1 MKFGAINAIGEGII
15 GESTDLSGD
24 GTAVAIKVHVWRI
37 LIMSAQSFK
46 SRNSAAFSAVRGI
59 GLSLGVAVLLVGS
72 GAGAATSST
81 DSEVLIAQYAPIRSN
96 VRVPPSDSPQ
106 SADDPYGGND
116 GTQTAEGPRFTCEY
130 VGGQYTVMYHP
141 QSQEGLAY
149 AWATPTAL
157 GGGWTPEARCNE
169 ISRRLEAYRPD
180 GLQELRTA
188 VENNYNT
195 ICVTTQENPAC
206 RIVLT
211 VPPGQDPRAIRD
223 RVFQNLTV
231 ADSGRQTDAVTTL
244 MGNGQEGKLLEQILG
259 TGASTLGGRSNRQSA
274 PDGINLRPFLD
285 AADGGTGAKLRGGGG
300 GVRNDSSPR
309 LNPDI
314 FR

>member
-1 MKFGAINAIGEGII
+1 
-15 GESTDLSGD
+15 
-24 GTAVAIKVHVWRI
+24 
-37 LIMSAQSFK
+37 MSPQSLK
-46 SRNSAAFSAVRGI
+46 SRNSVAFSAVRGI
-59 GLSLGVAVLLVGS
+59 GLSLGVVVLLVGG
-72 GAGAATSST
+72 GAGAATNSA
-81 DSEVLIAQYAPIRSN
+81 DSEVLVAQYAPIRSN

-106 SADDPYGGND
+106 SADDPYGGNG
-116 GTQTAEGPRFTCEY
+116 GTQTAEGARFTCEY
-130 VGGQYTVMYHP
+130 VNGQHTVMYHP

-149 AWATPTAL
+149 PWATPTAL

-231 ADSGRQTDAVTTL
+231 ADSGGQTDAVTTFT
-244 MGNGQEGKLLEQILG
+244 GTGQDGKLLEQILG
-259 TGASTLGGRSNRQSA
+259 TVVPGQGSRPSRQSA
-274 PDGINLRPFLD
+274 SGGINLRPFLD
-285 AADGGTGAKLRGGGG
+285 RADGGTGAKLRGGGG
-300 GVRNDSSPR
+300 GARNDSSPR